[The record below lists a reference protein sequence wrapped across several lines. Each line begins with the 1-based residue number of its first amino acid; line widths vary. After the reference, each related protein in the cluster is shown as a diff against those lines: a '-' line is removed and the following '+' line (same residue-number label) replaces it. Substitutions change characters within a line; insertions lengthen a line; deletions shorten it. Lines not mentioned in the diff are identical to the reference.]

1 MKYKCLSQKM
11 AHNLLVVIFW
21 RGREMPN
28 PSFWCLPQ
36 SPAGAGCAS
45 MGNPIVKQSEF
56 WELVLK
62 PLVAWNWPSLECL
75 YCGNRSTLQMESFA
89 FVFWRAGFLAHPCAS
104 WYQIQNT
111 QQHPDC
117 APQRSVETLGAW
129 GPSHREPT
137 GWLQTLTISLSCTG
151 CGSSL

>member
-21 RGREMPN
+21 RDCEMPA
-28 PSFWCLPQ
+28 PSFWFLPR

-45 MGNPIVKQSEF
+45 VGNPVVKQSEF
-56 WELVLK
+56 K
-62 PLVAWNWPSLECL
+62 PLVAWNWPRLGLL
-75 YCGNRSTLQMESFA
+75 YCENRSTLQMGSFA
-89 FVFWRAGFLAHPCAS
+89 FVFWRAVFLAHPCAS
-104 WYQIQNT
+104 WYQIQNI

-117 APQRSVETLGAW
+117 APQRSVETLWTEGS
-129 GPSHREPT
+129 SHREPA
-137 GWLQTLTISLSCTG
+137 GLLQTLTVSFSDTG